1 MHVLYYRA
9 MSALIDSC
17 LCYFCILWLKLVI
30 VWLLMPQLL
39 WTLATNTMYVHAI
52 DVEITNLVSGDLC
65 EILTDLNQV
74 AW

>member
-1 MHVLYYRA
+1 
-9 MSALIDSC
+9 
-17 LCYFCILWLKLVI
+17 
-30 VWLLMPQLL
+30 MPQLL

-74 AW
+74 AWWYALYFESQDFCHTTTS